1 MKIKVNNRKAS
12 DDQFDRAAD
21 LIGLNETVYSL
32 VNRYIFG
39 PKIDI
44 FFARK

>member
-21 LIGLNETVYSL
+21 LIGLNE
-32 VNRYIFG
+32 
-39 PKIDI
+39 DI
-44 FFARK
+44 R